1 MLTTSYIRGT
11 NNARRYSHVEKTEAG
26 WIARRSDTDAPVWIL
41 EPVDRDY
48 LQGLYDGGCK
58 VWSRGDVPRSSAM
71 DRLLSRV
78 AWLTGAA

>member
-1 MLTTSYIRGT
+1 MLTASYIRGT
-11 NNARRYSHVEKTEAG
+11 NNARRYSHVEQTAAG
-26 WIARRSDTDAPVWIL
+26 WIARRSDTAVPVWIL

-58 VWSRGDVPRSSAM
+58 VRTRGDLPRQSPM

-78 AWLTGAA
+78 AGLMGAA